1 MMGKHRNLILAGF
14 LLWVWVPC
22 LAQTADERPR
32 IGVALSGGGARGLA
46 HIGVLQWFEEHQI
59 PIDYLAGTSMGG
71 LIGGLYAMGMDSD
84 EMRQILE
91 SLDWD
96 QLLTSSPAYTNL
108 TFRRKEDRRAYP
120 GGLQLGW
127 QQGLKTQSSLSDA
140 HFIGLLLSRLA
151 LPYSSADHFDELP
164 IPFRAVAVDME
175 GAERIILEEGSLAQA
190 LQATMAI
197 PGVFPPVEVDGRLL
211 ADGGLLNNLPTD
223 VVKAMGA
230 DIVIAVD
237 VGTPIGD
244 RESLASF
251 FGVLNQSIGV
261 MRIENVRHN
270 LLLADIVVS
279 PDLQG
284 YTTMGFSA
292 GPAIVDL
299 GYQAA
304 ESKRVFLEALSVNDT
319 QWEQYQEFKRSRR
332 REEAFRAEFL
342 ELAGPSQRDQEEI
355 RRSLEENIGAE
366 LQTAALE
373 SDLNALYSLGRYRA
387 LSYRGITREQE
398 EGLLVEV
405 TPKPHGPPFID
416 LGFEINGADIDNI
429 RLGIRSRTTFWDVG
443 AYGSEWRV
451 DLGFGPETFARSE
464 YYYPAGWG
472 FFLAPRAF
480 VEGEKIP
487 LFEDGQRVAEY
498 KATSAGAG
506 FDLGYGFGSRTHE
519 IRLGYEISHLDARVR
534 IGDPLLPSVEGTV
547 GVASL
552 GWIHDRLDSAVVPR
566 SGFRVELRPNW
577 FFQSPGIS
585 GGFPQAEL
593 KFAFFQR
600 VGEPN
605 TVFVLGE
612 GGTTFGETAPPA
624 QQLTLGGPLRLGAF
638 HQDEFRGSRLIF
650 STQGYIHRIGSLP
663 ALFGGKIYAGLWHEI
678 GAVFEPQG
686 QRDYLS
692 VLSGGVLAETILGP
706 VIVGGSWGEGGR
718 YLFYFSVGSLF

>member
-197 PGVFPPVEVDGRLL
+197 PGVFPPVEVDGKLL

-304 ESKRVFLEALSVNDT
+304 ESKGVFLEALSVNDT

-332 REEAFRAEFL
+332 REGAFRAEFL

>member
-197 PGVFPPVEVDGRLL
+197 PGVFPPVEVDGQLL

-304 ESKRVFLEALSVNDT
+304 ESKGVFLEALSVNDT

-605 TVFVLGE
+605 SVFVLGE

-692 VLSGGVLAETILGP
+692 VLSGGVLVETFLGP
-706 VIVGGSWGEGGR
+706 MIVGGSWGEGGR

>member
-197 PGVFPPVEVDGRLL
+197 PGVFPPVEVDGKLL

-304 ESKRVFLEALSVNDT
+304 ESKGVFLEALSVNDT

-332 REEAFRAEFL
+332 REGAFRAEFL

-416 LGFEINGADIDNI
+416 LGFQINGADIDNI

-605 TVFVLGE
+605 SVFVLGE

-686 QRDYLS
+686 QRDYLN

>member
-304 ESKRVFLEALSVNDT
+304 ESKGVFLEALSVNDT

-692 VLSGGVLAETILGP
+692 VLSGGVLVETILGP
-706 VIVGGSWGEGGR
+706 MIVGGSWGEGGR
-718 YLFYFSVGSLF
+718 HLFYFSVGSLF

>member
-84 EMRQILE
+84 ELRQILE

-552 GWIHDRLDSAVVPR
+552 GWIYDRLDSAVVPR

-692 VLSGGVLAETILGP
+692 VLSGGVLVETILGP
-706 VIVGGSWGEGGR
+706 MIVGGSWGEGGR
-718 YLFYFSVGSLF
+718 HLFYFSVGSLF

>member
-1 MMGKHRNLILAGF
+1 MMGKHRNLILTGF
-14 LLWVWVPC
+14 LLGVWVPG
-22 LAQTADERPR
+22 LAQSADERPR
-32 IGVALSGGGARGLA
+32 IGVALSGGGTRGMA

-71 LIGGLYAMGMDSD
+71 LIGGLHAMSMASD
-84 EMRQILE
+84 EMRQIVE
-91 SLDWD
+91 SLDWN
-96 QLLTSSPAYTNL
+96 QLLAASPAYSDL

-120 GGLQLGW
+120 GRLQLGW

-151 LPYSSADHFDELP
+151 LPYSSVDHFDEMP

-190 LQATMAI
+190 LQATIAI
-197 PGVFPPVEVDGRLL
+197 PGVFPPVEVNGQLL
-211 ADGGLLNNLPTD
+211 GDGGLLNNLPTD
-223 VVKAMGA
+223 VVKALGA

-237 VGTPIGD
+237 VGTPLGD

-251 FGVLNQSIGV
+251 LGVLNQSIGV
-261 MRIENVRHN
+261 MMIENVRQN
-270 LLLADIVVS
+270 LLLADIIVS
-279 PDLQG
+279 PDLQD
-284 YTTMGFSA
+284 YTTMDFSA

-304 ESKRVFLEALSVNDT
+304 ESKRVFLEALGVNDT
-319 QWEQYQEFKRSRR
+319 QWEQYQEFKSSRR
-332 REEAFRAEFL
+332 RDEPFKAEFL
-342 ELAGPSQRDQEEI
+342 ELEGPSQRDQEEI

-429 RLGIRSRTTFWDVG
+429 RFGVRSRTTFWDVG

-451 DLGFGPETFARSE
+451 DLGLGPETFARSE
-464 YYYPAGWG
+464 YYYPVGWG

-480 VEGEKIP
+480 AEGENTP

-519 IRLGYEISHLDARVR
+519 IRAGYEISNLDARVR
-534 IGDPLLPSVEGTV
+534 IGSPLLPSLEGTV

-552 GWIHDRLDSAVVPR
+552 GWTLDRLDSAVVPR

-605 TVFVLGE
+605 SVFVLGE
-612 GGTTFGETAPPA
+612 GGTTFSETAPPA

-692 VLSGGVLAETILGP
+692 VLSGGVLAETFLGP
-706 VIVGGSWGEGGR
+706 MIVGGSWGEGGR
-718 YLFYFSVGSLF
+718 YRFYFSVGSLF

>member
-197 PGVFPPVEVDGRLL
+197 PGVFPPVEVDGQLL

-304 ESKRVFLEALSVNDT
+304 ESKGVFLEALSVNDT

-332 REEAFRAEFL
+332 REGAFRAEFL

-429 RLGIRSRTTFWDVG
+429 RFGVRSRTTFWDVG

-451 DLGFGPETFARSE
+451 DLGLGPETFARSE

-547 GVASL
+547 EVASL

-577 FFQSPGIS
+577 YFQSPGIS
-585 GGFPQAEL
+585 GGFSQAEL

-692 VLSGGVLAETILGP
+692 VLSGGVLVETFLGP
-706 VIVGGSWGEGGR
+706 MIVGGSWGEGGR
-718 YLFYFSVGSLF
+718 HLFYFSVGSLF

>member
-197 PGVFPPVEVDGRLL
+197 PGVFPPVEVDGKLL

-304 ESKRVFLEALSVNDT
+304 ESKGVFLEALSVNDT

-332 REEAFRAEFL
+332 REGAFRAEFL

-692 VLSGGVLAETILGP
+692 VLSGGVLVETFLGP
-706 VIVGGSWGEGGR
+706 MIVGGSWGEGGR
-718 YLFYFSVGSLF
+718 HLFYFSVGSLF

>member
-197 PGVFPPVEVDGRLL
+197 PGVFPPVEVDGKLL

-304 ESKRVFLEALSVNDT
+304 ESKGVFLEALSVNDT

-332 REEAFRAEFL
+332 REGAFRAEFL

-686 QRDYLS
+686 QRDYLN